1 MHASPEISKIVVD
14 PTAYRDG
21 RIEAIF
27 SKLRQEAPLAV
38 IKADGFDPFW
48 AVTRYEDILEV
59 ERRAEEFT
67 NDGMPVVLTD
77 EAAVK
82 QGPNATGVRTLI
94 QMDGPEHRA
103 FRQLTQSW
111 FMPQNLKKLEGRV
124 REIARK
130 SIDRMEELGGE
141 CDFARDI
148 ALFFPLRIIMEI
160 LGIPEKDEPMMLRL
174 TQEMFGSQDEEFN
187 RGAAD
192 TKTKS
197 SDNIK
202 AVVADLVGYFMAIF
216 EDRKKNPRDDVSSV
230 VANGLVDGR
239 EIGFAEAMGYYV
251 ITATAGHDTT
261 SNTLAASMVTAAKRP
276 DIVDALKADP
286 SLIPA
291 FIEESVRLASPVR
304 HFMRTA
310 SRDTELAGQKISK
323 GDWLM
328 LCFSSG
334 NRDIGAFKSPDEF
347 DLQRNPNRHVAFGA
361 GPHMCIGQHLARLEL
376 KIFWE
381 ELLKRVESIEL
392 AGEPILTAAT
402 FVGGPKNVPIRYKL
416 K

>member
-1 MHASPEISKIVVD
+1 MRVSPELSKVVTD

-21 RIEAIF
+21 RVEAVF
-27 SKLRQEAPLAV
+27 SQLRQESPLAV
-38 IKADGFDPFW
+38 VKADGFNPFW

-59 ERRAEEFT
+59 ERRAEDFT
-67 NDGMPVVLTD
+67 NGGLPVTLTEESSKSGD
-77 EAAVK
+77 SMI
-82 QGPNATGVRTLI
+82 RTLI
-94 QMDGPEHRA
+94 QMDGAEHRA
-103 FRQLTQSW
+103 FRQLTQAW

-124 REIARK
+124 REIACK

-174 TQEMFGSQDEEFN
+174 TQEMFGAQDEEFS
-187 RGAAD
+187 RSGAGAS
-192 TKTKS
+192 KPKS
-197 SDNIK
+197 SANIM
-202 AVVADLVGYFMAIF
+202 AVVNDLVAYFTAIF

-230 VANGLVDGR
+230 VANGMVDGR
-239 EIGFAEAMGYYV
+239 PIGFAEAMGYYV

-261 SNTLAASMVTAAKRP
+261 SNTLAASMWTAAENP
-276 DIVDALKADP
+276 ELFSALKKDP
-286 SLIPA
+286 SQIPA
-291 FIEESVRLASPVR
+291 FIEESVRLLSPVR

-310 SRDTELAGQKISK
+310 SCDTELAGQKIAK

-334 NRDIGAFKSPDEF
+334 NRDVGAFNSPNDF
-347 DLQRNPNRHVAFGA
+347 DLERKPNRHVAFGA

-381 ELLKRVESIEL
+381 ELLKRVESVEL
-392 AGEPILTAAT
+392 AGKPILTAAT
-402 FVGGPKNVPIRYKL
+402 FVGGPKNVPIRYSMK
-416 K
+416 

>member
-1 MHASPEISKIVVD
+1 MHASPEISKVVVD

-21 RIEAIF
+21 RVEAVF
-27 SKLRQEAPLAV
+27 SQLRQEAPLAIV
-38 IKADGFDPFW
+38 KADGFNPFW

-67 NDGMPVVLTD
+67 NGGLPVTLTD
-77 EAAVK
+77 ASTK
-82 QGPNATGVRTLI
+82 TGDSMVRTLI

-124 REIARK
+124 REIARQ

-174 TQEMFGSQDEEFN
+174 TQEMFGSQDEEFS
-187 RGAAD
+187 RAGADDA
-192 TKTKS
+192 KAKS
-197 SDNIK
+197 SANIM
-202 AVVADLVGYFMAIF
+202 AVVQDLITYFSAIF
-216 EDRKKNPRDDVSSV
+216 EDRKKNPRDDISSV
-230 VANGLVDGR
+230 VANGMVEGR
-239 EIGFAEAMGYYV
+239 PIGLAEAMGYYV

-276 DIVDALKADP
+276 DIVNALKADP
-286 SLIPA
+286 SQIPA
-291 FIEESVRLASPVR
+291 FIEECVRMASPVR

-310 SRDTELAGQKISK
+310 SRDTELAGQKIAK

-334 NRDIGAFKSPDEF
+334 NRDVGAFNSPDEF
-347 DLQRNPNRHVAFGA
+347 DLQRSPNRHVAFGA

-381 ELLKRVESIEL
+381 ELLKRVDSVEL

-402 FVGGPKNVPIRYKL
+402 FVGGPKNVPIRYKM